1 MNYGPIVTL
10 PIGLRPSSGGVFREV
25 HLDQMRTKDQELL
38 ADKKLKGNGA
48 MAISLLLRRCIQAI
62 PGFLPQKE
70 RKNDLLD
77 ASVVRQ
83 LAQPDRDYLVAAIRA
98 MEGKTETN
106 FQVQCPSCGTRDVYS
121 VDLSD
126 VAEYQWPDEEPLTL
140 PVLELP
146 FGLVNKEGVLCKKI
160 TLRIMTGAD
169 SEALAAQPDNRRMTA
184 LIAASCVNLEGFG
197 KLDSESAGQML
208 MADTEAISE
217 HMSMNLPGLDLMHND
232 TCSNCGGEISH
243 GIDLSSFLSPKKAQ
257 NSTSGAK
264 RLRRS

>member
-70 RKNDLLD
+70 RKSDLID
-77 ASVVRQ
+77 AAVVRQ
-83 LAQPDRDYLVAAIRA
+83 LTQPDRDYLVAAIRA
-98 MEGKTETN
+98 MEGKTETS
-106 FQVQCPSCGTRDVYS
+106 FQVQCGSCGTRDIYTL
-121 VDLSD
+121 DLAD
-126 VAEYQWPDEEPLTL
+126 VPEYQWPDDEPLTL
-140 PVLELP
+140 PILELP
-146 FGLVNKEGVLCKKI
+146 FGLVNKEGVACKMI

-184 LIAASCVNLEGFG
+184 LIASTCVNLEGFG
-197 KLDSESAGQML
+197 KLDGESAGQML

-217 HMSMNLPGLDLMHND
+217 HMSQHLPGLDLLHVD
-232 TCSNCGGEISH
+232 TCGNCGAEISH
-243 GIDLSSFLSPKKAQ
+243 GVDLSGFLSPKKDR

-264 RLRRS
+264 RQRRN